1 MSPRTVFVLKLSLSI
16 VALFALTLLTSP
28 WWWPGA
34 QWYFVMLFTA
44 MALLL
49 LLGLQ
54 VLLTSFYGPVSH
66 WKLHTLKGTPSPDL
80 DRRWFTK
87 TSWLTRCRLALTRPF
102 VALRERFSRKNST
115 AP

>member
-16 VALFALTLLTSP
+16 VALFALTLLTSR

-34 QWYFVMLFTA
+34 QWFFVLLFTA

-49 LLGLQ
+49 IFALQ

-66 WKLHTLKGTPSPDL
+66 WKLHLLKDSQQPKL
-80 DRRWFTK
+80 DRRWFTQ
-87 TSWLTRCRLALTRPF
+87 TSWLTRVRLAAGRPF
-102 VALRERFSRKNST
+102 AALRARFSRKG
-115 AP
+115 

>member
-16 VALFALTLLTSP
+16 VALFALTLLTSR

-34 QWYFVMLFTA
+34 QWFFVLLFTA

-49 LLGLQ
+49 LFALQ

-66 WKLHTLKGTPSPDL
+66 WKLHLLKDSQPSSL
-80 DRRWFTK
+80 DRRWFTQ
-87 TSWLTRCRLALTRPF
+87 TSWLTRCRLAVGGF
-102 VALRERFSRKNST
+102 FKGLRQRFSRK
-115 AP
+115 AKPEL

>member
-1 MSPRTVFVLKLSLSI
+1 MSPRTEFVLKLSLSI
-16 VALFALTLLTSP
+16 VALFALTLLTSR

-34 QWYFVMLFTA
+34 QWFFVLLFTA

-49 LLGLQ
+49 LFALQ

-66 WKLHTLKGTPSPDL
+66 WKLHALKGAPSTDL

-87 TSWLTRCRLALTRPF
+87 ASWLTRVRLAIVRPF
-102 VALRERFSRKNST
+102 GALRARFSRKAKPT
-115 AP
+115 L